1 MARHVKFSWI
11 KSCTSCF
18 SYRDPW
24 NLFEWLL
31 SFKMFLSSQKQF
43 LLFLKFV
50 SMSSPI
56 MNTGYENACLPTSVF
71 TWSIKSHFS
80 SVVLKFKVKSFALIC
95 SFSRSF
101 IPQFDLSFLEYGLY
115 IREGKLCSSESP
127 QTNTSSWYQLSR
139 IRNVLDSK

>member
-1 MARHVKFSWI
+1 MARHVEFSWI

-115 IREGKLCSSESP
+115 SFLPDLLRLIKGSSVP
-127 QTNTSSWYQLSR
+127 QKVPRQIHHPCIN
-139 IRNVLDSK
+139 